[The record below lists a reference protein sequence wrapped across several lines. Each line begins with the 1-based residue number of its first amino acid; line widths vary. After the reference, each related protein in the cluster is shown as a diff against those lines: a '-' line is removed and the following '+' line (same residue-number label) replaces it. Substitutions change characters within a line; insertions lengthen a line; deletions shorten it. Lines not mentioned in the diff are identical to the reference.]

1 MKNNM
6 KKIIVLFFL
15 STSFFL
21 FSQEQ
26 RTENANSAYTVINFK
41 KAEFPGGEEA
51 FRKELF
57 KMIHGYIDMSKYAV
71 NGVFVFSFDV
81 DADGKIKNLDVS
93 PKVKNSEMFIEDMVF
108 CVKRIKTNWK
118 PATENGVPVKT
129 NYKIKINF
137 ISDHF
142 D

>member
-1 MKNNM
+1 M
-6 KKIIVLFFL
+6 KKLL
-15 STSFFL
+15 L
-21 FSQEQ
+21 FSLMLIFFNGISQTQ
-26 RTENANSAYTVINFK
+26 NSVQSPIANMNK

-81 DADGKIKNLDVS
+81 DTDGKIKNLDVS

-118 PATENGVPVKT
+118 PAIQNGVPVKT